1 MGAAFVTR
9 RGIGGSNSLERV
21 QPTSSDGTYII
32 WGSLALSTNTY
43 FLSAWSLDTDTWE
56 DDSYLEAII
65 EDGKVEVLRGHDHS
79 FSINIGETSISISA
93 TYSNTTISSS
103 HTELYRFC

>member
-9 RGIGGSNSLERV
+9 RGIGGSNRLERV
-21 QPTSSDGTYII
+21 APTSSGNGYIT
-32 WGSLALSTNTY
+32 WGNLALSTNTY
-43 FLSAWSLDTDTWE
+43 FLSAWSLDTNTWV

-65 EDGKVEVLRGHDHS
+65 EDGKVEVLRGYDHS